1 MVVHMTP
8 IAIAQ
13 SLHRALEAG
22 LSGDELRRHFAP
34 SAVTVEHPNLAKPKG
49 ARMPLEQMLTASEA
63 GAGLLASQR
72 YDVHSA
78 VTAGDTAIL
87 RLTWTGVIARDA
99 GSFRQGD
106 ELVAHIAQF
115 VETAD
120 GLITSIET
128 FDCYE
133 PISSSS
139 PSQR

>member
-1 MVVHMTP
+1 MTP

-22 LSGDELRRHFAP
+22 RSGDELRDHFAAD
-34 SAVTVEHPNLAKPKG
+34 AVTVEHPNLVRPAG
-49 ARMPLEQMLTASEA
+49 ARLPLDQILAGSVA
-63 GAGLLASQR
+63 GARLLASQR

-78 VTAGDTAIL
+78 VEAGDTAIL

-99 GSFRQGD
+99 GPYRAGD

-120 GLITSIET
+120 GRITSIET

-133 PISSSS
+133 PIASTS